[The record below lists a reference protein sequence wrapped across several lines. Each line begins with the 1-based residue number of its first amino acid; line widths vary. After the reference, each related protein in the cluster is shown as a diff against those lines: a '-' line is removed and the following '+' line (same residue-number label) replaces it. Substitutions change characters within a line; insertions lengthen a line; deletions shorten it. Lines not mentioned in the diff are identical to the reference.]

1 MITDISADRDSIYV
15 TCTPNLRLLI
25 TISDQEREQGRLRGS
40 IEGAGGSIE
49 GAGGTLKRTKGGAR
63 NTSFKIHLKNSKL

>member
-40 IEGAGGSIE
+40 IEGAGG
-49 GAGGTLKRTKGGAR
+49 TLKRTKGGAR
-63 NTSFKIHLKNSKL
+63 NTSFKIH